1 MGMSWATLG
10 RNRLYFWLL
19 TAPAVAY
26 IVVWRLAPAL
36 YTVWLSLTQY
46 NIVYDAL
53 PRWNHFENFGRILRD
68 SGLRGS
74 LTLSV
79 QFAVIATAA
88 EVLIGLAVAL
98 FFDTDP
104 PGRNLLLGVFLLPM
118 IMAPVVVGT
127 VWSTLFDRTVGPI
140 PYLFQVLHGPDI
152 QWLATPATA
161 MFALL
166 IADAWEWA
174 PLVALLLFAALQV
187 LPREQFEAARVDGA
201 SGWQLFRRIT
211 LPQIAGMVF
220 VAAGLRVMDAFLE
233 LDKVFVM
240 TGGGPGTSTQ
250 FVSMFVYKQAFQF
263 YELGYASAVIIVVLA
278 ALALAYGMYLR
289 GYGRA
294 LRPADSP

>member
-1 MGMSWATLG
+1 MGVSWATLG
-10 RNRLYFWLL
+10 RGRFYFWLM
-19 TAPAVAY
+19 TAPAILY
-26 IVVWRLAPAL
+26 LIVWRLAPAL
-36 YTVWLSLTQY
+36 YTLWLSMNQY
-46 NIVYDAL
+46 NMVYDTG
-53 PRWNHFENFGRILRD
+53 PQWNHFQNFGRIARD
-68 SGLRGS
+68 GGLRES
-74 LTLSV
+74 LSLSV
-79 QFAVIATAA
+79 EFAVIATAA
-88 EVLIGLAVAL
+88 ELVIGLAAAL

-104 PGRNLLLGVFLLPM
+104 PARNLLLGIFMLPM

-127 VWSTLFDRTVGPI
+127 AWSTLFNRTVGPI
-140 PYLFQVLHGPDI
+140 PYIFEVLRGPQI

-166 IADAWEWA
+166 VADAWEWA

-187 LPREQFEAARVDGA
+187 IPREQFEAARVDGA
-201 SGWQLFRRIT
+201 SGWQLFRRVT
-211 LPQIAGMVF
+211 LPQIAGMVL

-263 YELGYASAVIIVVLA
+263 YELGYASAVITAL
-278 ALALAYGMYLR
+278 LALLAVAYGLYLR

-294 LRPADSP
+294 LRPADS

>member
-1 MGMSWATLG
+1 MRWAILG
-10 RNRLYFWLL
+10 RGRLYFWLITL
-19 TAPAVAY
+19 PAVVY
-26 IVVWRLAPAL
+26 VVVWRLAPAL

-46 NIVYDAL
+46 NIVYDAV
-53 PRWNHFENFGRILRD
+53 PRWNHWENFAHLLRD
-68 SGLRGS
+68 GS
-74 LTLSV
+74 LRESLRLSLE
-79 QFAVIATAA
+79 FALIATAA
-88 EVLIGLAVAL
+88 ELVIGLAVAV

-104 PGRNLLLGVFLLPM
+104 PGRNLLLGIFLLPM

-127 VWSTLFDRTVGPI
+127 AWSTLFDRNVGPI
-140 PYLFQVLHGPDI
+140 PYLFQVLHGPEI
-152 QWLATPATA
+152 QWLATPGTA

-166 IADAWEWA
+166 VADAWEWA
-174 PLVALLLFAALQV
+174 PLVGLLLFAALQV

-201 SGWQLFRRIT
+201 SGWQLFSHIT

-263 YELGYASAVIIVVLA
+263 YELGYSSAVIVVLLLVLA
-278 ALALAYGMYLR
+278 AAYGMYLR

-294 LRPADSP
+294 LRPAASR

>member
-1 MGMSWATLG
+1 MGMRWAMLG
-10 RNRLYFWLL
+10 RGRLYFWLL
-19 TAPAVAY
+19 TLPAVLY
-26 IVVWRLAPAL
+26 VVTWRLAPAL

-46 NIVYDAL
+46 NIVYDNL
-53 PRWNHFENFGRILRD
+53 PRWNQFANFGRIMHDR
-68 SGLRGS
+68 GLGGS
-74 LTLSV
+74 LFLSV
-79 QFAVIATAA
+79 EFALIATAA
-88 EVLIGLAVAL
+88 ELVIGLAAAL

-104 PGRNLLLGVFLLPM
+104 PGRNLLLGIFLLPM
-118 IMAPVVVGT
+118 IMVPVVVGT

-140 PYLFQVLHGPDI
+140 PYAFQLLHGPTI

-174 PLVALLLFAALQV
+174 PLVTLLLFAALQV
-187 LPREQFEAARVDGA
+187 IPREQFEAARVDGA

-211 LPQIAGMVF
+211 LPQIAGMVL
-220 VAAGLRVMDAFLE
+220 VAAGLRMMDAFLE

-263 YELGYASAVIIVVLA
+263 YELGYASAVIIVVLIL
-278 ALALAYGMYLR
+278 LAVAYGIYLR
-289 GYGRA
+289 SSGRA
-294 LRPADSP
+294 FRLASP

>member
-1 MGMSWATLG
+1 MSMRWATLG
-10 RNRLYFWLL
+10 RGRLYFWLMTL
-19 TAPAVAY
+19 PAVLY
-26 IVVWRLAPAL
+26 VVVWRLAPAL
-36 YTVWLSLTQY
+36 YTLWLSMTQY
-46 NIVYDAL
+46 NIVYDTL

-68 SGLRGS
+68 SGLRES
-74 LTLSV
+74 LSLSV
-79 QFAVIATAA
+79 EFAVIATAA
-88 EVLIGLAVAL
+88 ELVIGLAAAL

-104 PGRNLLLGVFLLPM
+104 PSRNLLLGLFMLPM

-127 VWSTLFDRTVGPI
+127 AWSTLFDRTVGPI

-187 LPREQFEAARVDGA
+187 IPHEQYEAARVDGA
-201 SGWQLFRRIT
+201 SAPQLFLRIT
-211 LPQIAGMVF
+211 LPQIAGMIL

-240 TGGGPGTSTQ
+240 TGGGPGSSTQ

-263 YELGYASAVIIVVLA
+263 YELGYASAVITVVLA
-278 ALALAYGMYLR
+278 LLAVAYAMYLR
-289 GYGRA
+289 SYGRA
-294 LRPADSP
+294 LRPADSR